1 MTSNYAMQR
10 SACAIAATTL
20 FVLGNTPV
28 HGATPTEQRLV
39 VAETADSY
47 ELSVPVSR
55 LVMTLPRGQ
64 FSVVTL
70 PGTDANADPRYFHFQ
85 DATRGIVISGWF
97 EPSTLYEGMEPL
109 WKSETD
115 AWKKH
120 GLPKPRDVSFS
131 KLDKWDVVVYDNK
144 LPGGNN
150 THIRSEWSELGT
162 WIDVHISVTTTEPID
177 VARATAMEVLRSLRI
192 SEAK

>member
-1 MTSNYAMQR
+1 MRSQILMVATS
-10 SACAIAATTL
+10 L
-20 FVLGNTPV
+20 FVLGISPV
-28 HGATPTEQRLV
+28 RSASPPEQRLV
-39 VAETADSY
+39 LTETADSY
-47 ELSVPVSR
+47 ELSVPISR

-64 FSVVTL
+64 FRVVTV

-97 EPSTLYEGMEPL
+97 EPSTLYEGLKPL

-115 AWKKH
+115 AWKKDR
-120 GLPKPRDVSFS
+120 LPKPRNVAFSSF
-131 KLDKWDVVVYDNK
+131 DKWDVVVYDIK
-144 LPGGNN
+144 LPVGSN
-150 THIRSEWSELGT
+150 THIRGEWSELGT
-162 WIDVHISVTTTEPID
+162 WIDVHISVTTTEAID